1 MNHTSLLSTAAA
13 SCMQLGSGL
22 RRIVCLA
29 ALLVVF
35 ATTARAYDLW
45 VGGVQVTTSN
55 ASDITGSNIK
65 GNLTM

>member
-13 SCMQLGSGL
+13 SSLQPGSGL

-35 ATTARAYDLW
+35 ATTSRAHGHTQTPLSP
-45 VGGVQVTTSN
+45 TATE
-55 ASDITGSNIK
+55 
-65 GNLTM
+65 

>member
-13 SCMQLGSGL
+13 SGLQPGSGL

-35 ATTARAYDLW
+35 ATTSRA
-45 VGGVQVTTSN
+45 
-55 ASDITGSNIK
+55 
-65 GNLTM
+65 